1 MWQRG
6 YDIIKQKQIHCHMNV
21 KQDLSSGVSGPEQL
35 EWPKAGLKAA
45 DGAIVRLIVA
55 RVMYF

>member
-6 YDIIKQKQIHCHMNV
+6 YDIIKQKQIHCHMNI
-21 KQDLSSGVSGPEQL
+21 KQELSSGVSGPEQL

-45 DGAIVRLIVA
+45 DGAIVRLL
-55 RVMYF
+55 RE